1 MYTENT
7 EKLEALAGQYGV
19 EAEELL
25 ETYALDSVAP
35 GICMNAGCD
44 FSAEYEPD
52 QQEGW
57 CEECQTRSVTSCLV
71 LLGVI

>member
-1 MYTENT
+1 MTAQKA
-7 EKLEALAGQYGV
+7 EKLETLAAHYGV

-35 GICMNAGCD
+35 GICMNVGCD

-52 QQEGW
+52 QEDGW
-57 CEECQTRSVTSCLV
+57 CEECQMRSVTSCLV
-71 LLGVI
+71 LLGVM